1 LPLTLLLEV
10 NAATGFCD
18 AMPLASEGKS
28 KIEDHAQ
35 SICAVLVAQACNI
48 GLKAVVQPG
57 NPALNL
63 GRLAWVQQ
71 NYVRSDTILNANAKL
86 VEEHSKLPIVQRWGG
101 GEVASADGLRFVVP
115 VRSIHTGSNSKY
127 FNSQRGITYYTL
139 TSDQFTMLHSIVVP
153 GTLRDSLYILATLL
167 GQRTSLEP
175 KEIMSD
181 TAGYSDVVFGLFHLL
196 GYQFSPRI
204 KDVGGSRYWR
214 IDRTANYGKLNDVS
228 RHRINTALIAQHWDD
243 ILRVVGSLKLNS
255 VNATEVMRVLAK
267 EGSLSGLGRAIAEIG
282 RVAKTMYL
290 LEYISNEAY
299 RRRIHTQL
307 NRGESRGRL
316 ARVVYHGNRG
326 EMREKYRTGMEDQ
339 LGALG
344 LVVNAIALWNS
355 RYMQAALEM
364 VEAIGDKVIE
374 EDVGR
379 LSPLKFAHINM
390 LGRYHFELDQSV
402 LGGDLRPL
410 RDPNTTGVLDSIWEE

>member
-1 LPLTLLLEV
+1 MFVLRSHLHGDPRARLLQGKEWENKRNDVCRSLDLSPQAKVEIQKLTDQLDEAYKQVMEQIETDETIQLEDVDGVLTPVVAPLEALPDSPSFNDLDTNVTSRIPEIDLSELLLEV

-115 VRSIHTGSNSKY
+115 VCSIHTGSNSKY

-139 TSDQFTMLHSIVVP
+139 TSDQFTMLHGIVVP

-181 TAGYSDVVFGLFHLL
+181 TAGY
-196 GYQFSPRI
+196 
-204 KDVGGSRYWR
+204 
-214 IDRTANYGKLNDVS
+214 
-228 RHRINTALIAQHWDD
+228 
-243 ILRVVGSLKLNS
+243 
-255 VNATEVMRVLAK
+255 
-267 EGSLSGLGRAIAEIG
+267 RAECA
-282 RVAKTMYL
+282 
-290 LEYISNEAY
+290 
-299 RRRIHTQL
+299 
-307 NRGESRGRL
+307 
-316 ARVVYHGNRG
+316 
-326 EMREKYRTGMEDQ
+326 
-339 LGALG
+339 
-344 LVVNAIALWNS
+344 
-355 RYMQAALEM
+355 
-364 VEAIGDKVIE
+364 
-374 EDVGR
+374 
-379 LSPLKFAHINM
+379 
-390 LGRYHFELDQSV
+390 
-402 LGGDLRPL
+402 
-410 RDPNTTGVLDSIWEE
+410 

>member
-1 LPLTLLLEV
+1 
-10 NAATGFCD
+10 
-18 AMPLASEGKS
+18 M
-28 KIEDHAQ
+28 
-35 SICAVLVAQACNI
+35 
-48 GLKAVVQPG
+48 
-57 NPALNL
+57 
-63 GRLAWVQQ
+63 
-71 NYVRSDTILNANAKL
+71 
-86 VEEHSKLPIVQRWGG
+86 
-101 GEVASADGLRFVVP
+101 
-115 VRSIHTGSNSKY
+115 
-127 FNSQRGITYYTL
+127 
-139 TSDQFTMLHSIVVP
+139 
-153 GTLRDSLYILATLL
+153 
-167 GQRTSLEP
+167 
-175 KEIMSD
+175 
-181 TAGYSDVVFGLFHLL
+181 FGLFHLL

-204 KDVGGSRYWR
+204 KDIGGSRYWR

-243 ILRVVGSLKLNS
+243 ILRVVGSLKLNA

-290 LEYISNEAY
+290 LEYISNETY

-364 VEAIGDKVIE
+364 VEAIGDDVL
-374 EDVGR
+374 EDDVAR

-410 RDPNTTGVLDSIWEE
+410 RDPNTTDVLDSIWEE